1 MHRQETVTFLSARTS
16 WLVTLE
22 ICTGLRCSLAP
33 SNDDF
38 YWSLAVLLIF
48 QMISCVNLGKLY
60 PPWYKHNMYIYI
72 SMYYIH
78 LCYFF
83 CTKNV
88 EFINTFSI
96 CQAGWKRN
104 LSCCLF
110 PIVGSA
116 ILFCWPPLQVVPM
129 KDKTMRE
136 LKASQ
141 KEKDWILQ
149 KGCNRNNK
157 LHDFDILVNSI
168 SSNSNNLSRWS
179 FTGRGECCSCWN
191 GLKSIHPPRI
201 SSISISSL
209 SKQLVFLG
217 IGWLLGCWTL
227 AVSFGVLHHQ
237 LLTLR
242 PPWSRGPVKI
252 WSPCVWLSKKH
263 ERCDDSRSGIA
274 PLWRWVVEILVNGIG
289 QNWPKQECFI

>member
-1 MHRQETVTFLSARTS
+1 MSSRLKAKLVLLPLPYCWQCHPVVDPHCRLCQWRTRPWESWRRYRRKRFGFCRRAVTETTS
-16 WLVTLE
+16 CMILIFWWK
-22 ICTGLRCSLAP
+22 ISKN
-33 SNDDF
+33 SND
-38 YWSLAVLLIF
+38 
-48 QMISCVNLGKLY
+48 
-60 PPWYKHNMYIYI
+60 
-72 SMYYIH
+72 
-78 LCYFF
+78 
-83 CTKNV
+83 
-88 EFINTFSI
+88 
-96 CQAGWKRN
+96 
-104 LSCCLF
+104 
-110 PIVGSA
+110 
-116 ILFCWPPLQVVPM
+116 
-129 KDKTMRE
+129 
-136 LKASQ
+136 
-141 KEKDWILQ
+141 
-149 KGCNRNNK
+149 
-157 LHDFDILVNSI
+157 
-168 SSNSNNLSRWS
+168 LSRWS